1 MTIWLTVS
9 TTTSCTN
16 LYMARFRKRLE
27 ESRSRKSG
35 RKKST
40 TGTCGTG
47 LPRNVHSKRRLF
59 GGNKKR
65 PPKAKELTKEINY
78 YDICQEEE
86 DIADASLNWEGIGCA
101 TYFE

>member
-1 MTIWLTVS
+1 
-9 TTTSCTN
+9 
-16 LYMARFRKRLE
+16 MARFRKRLE

-59 GGNKKR
+59 G
-65 PPKAKELTKEINY
+65 INY

>member
-1 MTIWLTVS
+1 MQNQLQSHVHGFHVMLINISLGMTIWLTVS

-59 GGNKKR
+59 GVK
-65 PPKAKELTKEINY
+65 Y
-78 YDICQEEE
+78 H
-86 DIADASLNWEGIGCA
+86 
-101 TYFE
+101 